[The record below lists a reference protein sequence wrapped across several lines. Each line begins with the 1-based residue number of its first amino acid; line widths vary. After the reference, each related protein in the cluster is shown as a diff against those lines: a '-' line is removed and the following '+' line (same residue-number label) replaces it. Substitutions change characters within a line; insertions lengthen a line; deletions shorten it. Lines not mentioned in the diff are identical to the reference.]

1 LGSKRVAKAFS
12 VAICYIENVNKSEL
26 CRVSS
31 VVEQRFCKPLAR
43 GSNPLPGTNKIK
55 DLLGFSS
62 VKSSQKTGWEDYGK
76 IEKLGENR
84 MSELEWRERLE
95 GAHKEMQEAMTEL
108 IINKNY
114 SKAER
119 LLHDVDKLMVDLIED
134 MGGNAIRSGL
144 WT

>member
-1 LGSKRVAKAFS
+1 
-12 VAICYIENVNKSEL
+12 
-26 CRVSS
+26 
-31 VVEQRFCKPLAR
+31 
-43 GSNPLPGTNKIK
+43 
-55 DLLGFSS
+55 
-62 VKSSQKTGWEDYGK
+62 
-76 IEKLGENR
+76 
-84 MSELEWRERLE
+84 MSEMLEWRERLE